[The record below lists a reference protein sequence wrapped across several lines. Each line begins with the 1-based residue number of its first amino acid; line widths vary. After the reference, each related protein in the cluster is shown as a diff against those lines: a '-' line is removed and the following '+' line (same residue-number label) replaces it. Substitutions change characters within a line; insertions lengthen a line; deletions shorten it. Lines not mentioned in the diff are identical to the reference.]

1 MRQPD
6 TGDHMSSTAPS
17 YIYAD
22 NAATTPLAPE
32 ALDAMLPYL
41 TKHYGNPS
49 GIHRIS
55 RQNAQAVA
63 ELRQSMA
70 NMLGA
75 ASPQEVYFTSGGT
88 ESDNWAIRGRI
99 DELRK
104 SIPLNETIY
113 IITSAIEHH
122 AILNTCKSLE
132 PYNVKTELLQPD
144 SQGFIDPNSLD
155 TTLEAHA
162 NDHVALVTIMFANN
176 EIGTIEDIESLA
188 AVAHKHGIPFHT
200 DAVQAVGHTEINVEE
215 LGIDALSLSAHK
227 FNGPHGI
234 GALYI
239 KSTLEIA
246 PLMTGGGQERDMRSG
261 TENVAGIA
269 GMEAALKKS
278 LSIESQNKR
287 DGLSRLRNHLVE
299 RIVSETK
306 DVILTG
312 TGKSGKRLPG
322 NASFCCKNVDGE
334 LLIVLLDKDGVAA
347 STGSAC
353 NTGSTKPSHVIEAI
367 GIDDPQWNMGSLRLS
382 LSENMTGAEINEL
395 AERTIRSINKAR
407 MLSGMN
413 L

>member
-1 MRQPD
+1 
-6 TGDHMSSTAPS
+6 MSHTAPS

-41 TKHYGNPS
+41 TKRYGNPS
-49 GIHRIS
+49 GIHRVS

-63 ELRQSMA
+63 EFRQSLA
-70 NMLGA
+70 DMLGA

-88 ESDNWAIRGRI
+88 ESDNWIIRGRI

-132 PYNVKTELLQPD
+132 PYNVRAELIEPD
-144 SQGFIDPNSLD
+144 SEGFIDPQSLD
-155 TTLEAHA
+155 KILEAHA
-162 NDHVALVTIMFANN
+162 NDHVALVTIIFANN

-188 AVAHKHGIPFHT
+188 AVAHKHGVPFHT
-200 DAVQAVGHTEINVEE
+200 DAVQAVGHTDINVEA

-239 KSTLEIA
+239 KSTLTIA
-246 PLMTGGGQERDMRSG
+246 PLMTGGGQERGMRSS

-278 LSIESQNKR
+278 LSIASKDKR
-287 DGLSRLRNHLVE
+287 CRLSLLRDHLAE
-299 RIVSETK
+299 RIVSETE

-312 TGKSGKRLPG
+312 TGKSDKRLPG
-322 NASFCCKNVDGE
+322 NASFCCKDVDGE

-382 LSENMTGAEINEL
+382 LSEDITETEINEL
-395 AERTIRSINKAR
+395 AERTIQAIKKAR

-413 L
+413 F